1 MWYRANSTFVMTAFP
16 VVLMDIFSHLAK
28 SDLKYFRESRE
39 KMFGTTLEDVSHD
52 MHHAYPMYELSSECR
67 LSSSNRTCV
76 RRFVQQQPYRCLML
90 QQISTSNRAMV
101 MCLGPY

>member
-1 MWYRANSTFVMTAFP
+1 MTAFP

-76 RRFVQQQPYRCLML
+76 QRFVEQWPYRCMTL
-90 QQISTSNRAMV
+90 QQINTSKRATLMY
-101 MCLGPY
+101 LGPDMVLAH